1 VSFLRLVTF
10 AAWVGCLTGAAGP
23 TAAQPAESSRIR
35 QNTVPVVEGFGL
47 ERVAE
52 LAPGVSLNFSVYG
65 SPHSAVTLAIEG
77 GRRLVD
83 LPETEPGIYEGSYI
97 IDAADRIR
105 PDSRVVASLQ
115 RDGQVARSTLD
126 EPLLLARGTLPWTA
140 VEPRPGLPTTV
151 PAPPPTAVPAPTNV
165 PAPRDAG
172 ARAAPLLAA
181 TPAPWPQQVPH
192 VAPLRE
198 TCADCAVVES
208 IRTVEAPPRP
218 GVIGAVSGAI
228 AGAIV
233 GNELAE
239 AHRRHMMRV
248 LGAIGGLFLGREIE
262 IRSARPPSYEAVL
275 RLPDGSAL
283 IRRYEQPPS
292 FHPGDTISLSSGV
305 VRRAVRSAIS

>member
-23 TAAQPAESSRIR
+23 AAAQPAESTRIR
-35 QNTVPVVEGFGL
+35 QNTAPVVEGFDL

-52 LAPGVSLNFSVYG
+52 LAPGVPLNFSVYG
-65 SPHSAVTLAIEG
+65 SPRAAVTLAIEG

-83 LPETEPGIYEGSYI
+83 LPETEPGIYEGSYL

-115 RDGQVARSTLD
+115 RDGQVARSTLN
-126 EPLLLARGTLPWTA
+126 EPLLLARGVLPWAA
-140 VEPRPGLPTTV
+140 VEARPGLPTTE
-151 PAPPPTAVPAPTNV
+151 PSPSTAVPAPTNV
-165 PAPRDAG
+165 PAPRDTG
-172 ARAAPLLAA
+172 ARAAPWLAG
-181 TPAPWPQQVPH
+181 TPAPPPQQVPH
-192 VAPLRE
+192 AAPLRE
-198 TCADCAVVES
+198 ACADCAVVES

-218 GVIGAVSGAI
+218 GVIGAISGAI

-262 IRSARPPSYEAVL
+262 MRSARPPSYEVVL

-283 IRRYEQPPS
+283 IRRYDRPPT
-292 FHPGDTISLSSGV
+292 FRPGDTISLSAGA
-305 VRRAVRSAIS
+305 VRRAAAPAIS